1 MTGFHVDPELLAVS
15 GAGLQ
20 SVADRLAGELTAF
33 QAELAG
39 FGTPWG
45 SDDIGSLIGV
55 AHDEVSS
62 FAFECYQ
69 TALEEIGAAGAD
81 VAVMGAQYAAVE
93 ETITG
98 GFGDIQ
104 SGLGG

>member
-1 MTGFHVDPELLAVS
+1 VTGFHVDPELLAAS
-15 GAGLQ
+15 GVGLQ
-20 SVADRLAGELTAF
+20 GVADRLVSELTAF

-39 FGTPWG
+39 FGAPWG
-45 SDDIGSLIGV
+45 GDDIGSLIGV

-69 TALEEIGAAGAD
+69 VALEEIGAAGAD
-81 VAVMGAQYAAVE
+81 VVAMGARYTAVE
-93 ETITG
+93 ESITD
-98 GFGDIQ
+98 GFGEIQ